1 MSNLR
6 RRSVSGELS
15 SELESSGSSCENSRL
30 HWREARAVTGRP
42 PIFAEGSFPMPADG
56 PGMFLLCVYP
66 LAERK
71 GLSIPPGY
79 GWEEVELA
87 LANAEPEY
95 FQEREV
101 PRLTPTETEVMD
113 RLAQGKTNRVIAEE
127 MFISINTV
135 KTHVRSIFQKLGVN
149 TRASAVRLA
158 TAAGLLDHWLPPP
171 SP

>member
-1 MSNLR
+1 M
-6 RRSVSGELS
+6 GQ
-15 SELESSGSSCENSRL
+15 GCSC
-30 HWREARAVTGRP
+30 
-42 PIFAEGSFPMPADG
+42 
-56 PGMFLLCVYP
+56 CVYP

-95 FQEREV
+95 SRNEV
-101 PRLTPTETEVMD
+101 QANPTETEVMD

-158 TAAGLLDHWLPPP
+158 TAAGLLDHWLPP
-171 SP
+171 

>member
-1 MSNLR
+1 VSNLR

-42 PIFAEGSFPMPADG
+42 PILAEGSFPMPADG

-71 GLSIPPGY
+71 GLSIPPGD

-95 FQEREV
+95 FQAMACAHKRGNQSGQIG
-101 PRLTPTETEVMD
+101 PRWDSWNYARSWIIVSARLEESVAHPMVSITPHTGND
-113 RLAQGKTNRVIAEE
+113 R
-127 MFISINTV
+127 
-135 KTHVRSIFQKLGVN
+135 QKLLIE
-149 TRASAVRLA
+149 TFTLFFRPA
-158 TAAGLLDHWLPPP
+158 
-171 SP
+171 